1 MPVEST
7 PDVLVI
13 RAFGAGDREFLARVA
28 PRIRP
33 AQTASPRD
41 SEAMD
46 RFFQAL
52 ERGRL
57 LTESGTEAFVTTIA
71 GEPVG
76 LVSVHP
82 DADSFTGH
90 PRAYVDVLVVAEEA
104 EGRGMGR
111 ALMNHVEQWAREH
124 TCREVVLDVFASND
138 HAIQFYER
146 RLPPGP
152 HPHGK
157 TARLSD
163 APAVIVAHPG
173 LPNLMA
179 TCYSL
184 HAARTRID

>member
-33 AQTASPRD
+33 AQITSPRD

-57 LTESGTEAFVTTIA
+57 LTEPDAEAFVATVA
-71 GEPVG
+71 GEPCG

-82 DADSFTGH
+82 DADHFTGH

-104 EGRGMGR
+104 EGRGVGR
-111 ALMNHVEQWAREH
+111 ALMSHVEQWAQEH
-124 TCREVVLDVFASND
+124 SCCEVVLDVFASND
-138 HAIQFYER
+138 RAIQFYER
-146 RLPPGP
+146 CGYRPD
-152 HPHGK
+152 HI
-157 TARLSD
+157 R
-163 APAVIVAHPG
+163 
-173 LPNLMA
+173 MA
-179 TCYSL
+179 KPL
-184 HAARTRID
+184 G